1 MVFYK
6 KKSYCRTTHKSRAAA
21 FELESETELSTE
33 NARLAYQ
40 LSRGESRYIKD
51 KITEMELKV
60 QSAKDKQTLDE
71 SIYTRNK
78 IKSLEISEVDFERF
92 ELAFK
97 SSKLNYESLKAIST
111 TKSTIEK

>member
-1 MVFYK
+1 
-6 KKSYCRTTHKSRAAA
+6 
-21 FELESETELSTE
+21 
-33 NARLAYQ
+33 
-40 LSRGESRYIKD
+40 
-51 KITEMELKV
+51 MELKV

-78 IKSLEISEVDFERF
+78 IKSLEGISEVDFERF

-97 SSKLNYESLKAIST
+97 SSKLNYESTKTIST

>member
-1 MVFYK
+1 
-6 KKSYCRTTHKSRAAA
+6 
-21 FELESETELSTE
+21 
-33 NARLAYQ
+33 
-40 LSRGESRYIKD
+40 
-51 KITEMELKV
+51 MELKV

-78 IKSLEISEVDFERF
+78 KIKSLEGSEVDFERS

-97 SSKLNYESLKAIST
+97 SSKLNYELKKAIST